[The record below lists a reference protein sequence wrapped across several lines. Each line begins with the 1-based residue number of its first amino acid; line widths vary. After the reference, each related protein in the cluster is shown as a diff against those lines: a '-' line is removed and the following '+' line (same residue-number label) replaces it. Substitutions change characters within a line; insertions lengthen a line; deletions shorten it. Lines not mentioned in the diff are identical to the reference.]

1 MRRTRP
7 SRDDALRAAL
17 TLASAVLAFC
27 ATYAVCLRAGSGA
40 QPAILAAILSL
51 GLSRRTRSAHD
62 VPLLVLPLVLAGVAL
77 AASGVGWLFVHLP
90 VAGAAVFVAGLF
102 LSIWLRNF
110 GANARRAGALL
121 ALPLVAMLIVPPPD
135 LSAPGGAAT
144 ALALTILAG
153 IIAPLSAA
161 IVRRLGAFVGLHPA
175 AEAATAPNEARSATA
190 GLTVPT
196 RMALQMAVALTLA
209 FVVGFGAFPGHWAW
223 TVLTAFIVCS
233 GARGRGDAAYK
244 GVLRFAGAVA
254 GTLVAT
260 VVTRA
265 WAPEGVAEA
274 AAIFVALYFGLLWR
288 EVNYA
293 YWACAMTLVLAL
305 LARSTGVFGVA
316 LLGVRLEAILA
327 GALCAVVATWFV
339 FPIRTTDVIRRRL
352 ADALVALDEFVQHA
366 HAAHDQKVA
375 RREHLD
381 RRLGALEEV
390 AAPVRWHRRLLR
402 DHPEHPARWIDLAA
416 ELRDH
421 AHAFA
426 ETEKPPEQ
434 RRTAIRKLIGASRRA
449 IGNHGKPDAQG
460 PAIGESLT
468 IVREALRGGVTSEER
483 RPSPR

>member
-161 IVRRLGAFVGLHPA
+161 IVRRLGAFIGLHPA

-209 FVVGFGAFPGHWAW
+209 FVVGFGASDQALIAGIGKARACVVGKFSDDP
-223 TVLTAFIVCS
+223 AFTSIDDHVGDGLRQICPAGDGEKMFLS
-233 GARGRGDAAYK
+233 LGLGDFDERTGRKNA
-244 GVLRFAGAVA
+244 
-254 GTLVAT
+254 
-260 VVTRA
+260 
-265 WAPEGVAEA
+265 
-274 AAIFVALYFGLLWR
+274 
-288 EVNYA
+288 
-293 YWACAMTLVLAL
+293 
-305 LARSTGVFGVA
+305 
-316 LLGVRLEAILA
+316 
-327 GALCAVVATWFV
+327 
-339 FPIRTTDVIRRRL
+339 
-352 ADALVALDEFVQHA
+352 
-366 HAAHDQKVA
+366 
-375 RREHLD
+375 
-381 RRLGALEEV
+381 
-390 AAPVRWHRRLLR
+390 
-402 DHPEHPARWIDLAA
+402 
-416 ELRDH
+416 
-421 AHAFA
+421 
-426 ETEKPPEQ
+426 
-434 RRTAIRKLIGASRRA
+434 
-449 IGNHGKPDAQG
+449 
-460 PAIGESLT
+460 
-468 IVREALRGGVTSEER
+468 
-483 RPSPR
+483 